1 MKVLETIEMSLM
13 GMIWEGGSRLGVE
26 RHSEKASIFATKG
39 IAVKSSDFLSVLVEM
54 ATSR

>member
-1 MKVLETIEMSLM
+1 MLETIEMSLM